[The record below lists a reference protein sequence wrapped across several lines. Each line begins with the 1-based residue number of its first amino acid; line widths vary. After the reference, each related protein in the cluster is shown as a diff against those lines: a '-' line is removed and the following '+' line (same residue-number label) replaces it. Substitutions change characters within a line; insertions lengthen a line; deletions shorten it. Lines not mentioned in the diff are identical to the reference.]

1 MENKKNYKFVPYK
14 GDSEID
20 KYWQDI
26 KNNFDEN
33 NSIISGFIKSW
44 CVENSVS

>member
-14 GDSEID
+14 GDREIN

-33 NSIISGFIKSW
+33 NSMISSFIKS
-44 CVENSVS
+44 